1 MEHWGMRANTYVV
14 CMQADAFIR
23 EIEVVCKKHN
33 MSIGHEDRHGAF
45 IITKYSDE
53 SIEWLKD
60 ANIYF

>member
-1 MEHWGMRANTYVV
+1 MEHCDMRANTYVV
-14 CMQADAFIR
+14 SKQADAFIR

-45 IITKYSDE
+45 IITEYSDE